1 MIVNLLLFG
10 VLAAVVIG
18 TLLFAFHIFKEEW
31 KEKEYICAIL
41 ESAII
46 IFASSLFCIVFF
58 FVVNT
63 ENAHFL

>member
-31 KEKEYICAIL
+31 KEKYNYEV
-41 ESAII
+41 II
-46 IFASSLFCIVFF
+46 GDGKTMVERMF
-58 FVVNT
+58 
-63 ENAHFL
+63 E